1 MVNSFVELLNN
12 FKNMPIE
19 LDTFLSIPQDS
30 NLNVLAPI
38 DEINHKLE
46 LYKHLIRV
54 GHINA
59 VSLPKYRDQIS
70 RVIKRTK
77 FDILAVS
84 ETYIKNTTP
93 KNRYKIDGYKFFGE
107 NRENKNNGGV
117 GIYVSDIFK
126 AKRIKVNYKGIQ
138 PEIIFVEIEVNNTK
152 IIVST
157 VYKSPCVRYGV
168 YSDIIEYL
176 AYFSTKYEHAIFT
189 GDFNIDF
196 LQTNSPSFKFL
207 NNNILIPLSLTQ
219 IIKDPT
225 RVTERSSTL
234 IDLILVNSPSNVK
247 AVGNTCI
254 IGDLDHAMVYCAY
267 SVRKPKFK
275 PQIIRRRD
283 FRNFQPDKFKNDIQN
298 APWHNIQNVIL
309 DDLDQATTH
318 LEDIFSATINNNA
331 PFREIKV
338 TKPLDSSWMTD
349 DVTHLMDLRDKYRRK
364 WLELKQRNTNN
375 TAINPNPLTDFF
387 HNRFKELRNIV
398 NHSIRDAKKTDFNN
412 KLNKKIKDCKKFHSA
427 LKQFDVVAA
436 KNSVNITCHS
446 DPNLLNNTFTKHN
459 NANVAQDRINNYI
472 NKINRTRKPCT
483 FNFSEVSSEDIKKAA
498 LSLKSNACGIDEIS
512 AFFIKLSIDKSAGIF
527 AEIVNASLRSGYFPS
542 RWKKARIKPIPKI
555 NEPILASDYRPI
567 SLLIAFSKI
576 LEKIVSSQMKTY
588 LVENNLLDKFQSAYK
603 NKHSTITALLEIT
616 DNIYSAMDVSEITVL
631 VLLDYSKAFDCAN
644 HKIILAK
651 LKSFGFN
658 DLPLNWINSYLS
670 DRSQQVVTEKGE
682 SNWINL
688 VNGVPQG
695 SILGPLLFTILVSD
709 IASNIRFCKYHLY
722 ADDTQLYISGKV
734 EEINNLIKNINSD
747 LNRIANFSLDNSL
760 KLNEGKSTYIIIGSS
775 QNIEKLNKMNL
786 LNITIN
792 NKIIERETIVK
803 NLGILFDEN
812 LCWDPEIN
820 KVVANGYAK
829 LKQAYFSINFLNE
842 KSKITLVKTYLL
854 SQFNYNSI
862 ILQNLNNGQISKI
875 QQFQNA
881 CTRFIFNLRKFDHI
895 SQDFNSLNILNMINT
910 RNLQS
915 LTLMHKI
922 ITKQA
927 PIYLTDKVIFNHN
940 IHNHRTRTRRHIRT
954 RNFNTNF
961 GRNCFHNKIGNL
973 YNQVTNSLEITA
985 EVSVNAFKNKVRK
998 YLLNLQV

>member
-1 MVNSFVELLNN
+1 
-12 FKNMPIE
+12 MPVE
-19 LDTFLSIPQDS
+19 LDTLLSIPQDR
-30 NLNVLAPI
+30 NLGVLAPI
-38 DEINHKLE
+38 EEINFKLE
-46 LYKHLIRV
+46 LFKHLLRV

-77 FDILAVS
+77 LDILAVS
-84 ETYIKNTTP
+84 ETYVKKNTP
-93 KNRYKIDGYKFFGE
+93 KNRYKIDGYKFFGV

-117 GIYVSDIFK
+117 GIFVSDNYK
-126 AKRIKVNYKGIQ
+126 AKKIEINYKGSQ
-138 PEIIFVEIEVNNTK
+138 PELIFVEIEVNNTK
-152 IIVST
+152 IIVAT
-157 VYKSPCVRYGV
+157 IYKSPCIRYGV

-176 AYFSTKYEHAIFT
+176 AYFSTKYEHAIFM
-189 GDFNIDF
+189 GDLNIDC
-196 LQTNSPSFKFL
+196 LQTNSPSFKYL
-207 NNNILIPLSLTQ
+207 NNNILTPLSLTQ

-225 RVTERSSTL
+225 RITERSATL

-267 SVRKPKFK
+267 SVRKPKFR

-283 FRNFQPDKFKNDIQN
+283 FRHFQADKFKTDIQN
-298 APWHNIQNVIL
+298 SPWQNIQNVIHN
-309 DDLDQATTH
+309 DLDQATTL
-318 LEDIFSATINNNA
+318 LEDIFTTTINSNA
-331 PFREIKV
+331 PYREIKV
-338 TKPLDSSWMTD
+338 TKPLDSSWMTE

-364 WLELKQRNTNN
+364 WLELKQRKLNN
-375 TAINPNPLTDFF
+375 TSINPNPLTDFF

-398 NHSIRDAKKTDFNN
+398 NHSIRDAKKIDFNN
-412 KLNKKIKDCKKFHSA
+412 KLNNKIKDCKKFHSA
-427 LKQFDVVAA
+427 LKQFDVVAS
-436 KNSVNITCHS
+436 KNSINITCHS

-459 NANVAQDRINNYI
+459 NGNVAQDRINNYI
-472 NKINRTRKPCT
+472 NKINRSRKPCT
-483 FNFSEVSSEDIKKAA
+483 FNFTEASNEEIKKATF
-498 LSLKSNACGIDEIS
+498 SLKSNACGIDEIS
-512 AFFIKLSIDKSAGIF
+512 AFFIKLSIDKSVGIF

-542 RWKKARIKPIPKI
+542 RWKKARIKPIPKVS
-555 NEPILASDYRPI
+555 EPILASDYRPI

-576 LEKIVSSQMKTY
+576 LEKIVSNQMKAY
-588 LVENNLLDKFQSAYK
+588 LVENSLLDKFQSAYK
-603 NKHSTITALLEIT
+603 NKHSTISALLEIT
-616 DNIYSAMDVSEITVL
+616 DNIYSSMDVSEITVL

-658 DLPLNWINSYLS
+658 DLSLKWINSYLS
-670 DRSQQVVTEKGE
+670 HRSQQVVTEKGE

-734 EEINNLIKNINSD
+734 DEINSLINNINSD

-760 KLNEGKSTYIIIGSS
+760 KLNEGKSTYIIIGSN

-786 LNITIN
+786 HNITIN

-812 LCWDPEIN
+812 LNWNAEIN
-820 KVVANGYAK
+820 KVIGNGYAK
-829 LKQAYFSINFLNE
+829 LKQAYLSIKFLTE
-842 KSKITLVKTYLL
+842 KSKITVVKTYLL

-862 ILQNLNNGQISKI
+862 ILQNLNQGQITKI
-875 QQFQNA
+875 QKFQNA

-895 SQDFNSLNILNMINT
+895 SQDFKSLKMLNMINT

-922 ITKQA
+922 VTKQA
-927 PIYLTDKVIFNHN
+927 PQYLIDKLLFNNN
-940 IHNHRTRTRRHIRT
+940 IHNHRTRSRRQIRT
-954 RNFNTNF
+954 RHFNTNF
-961 GRNCFHNKIGNL
+961 GRNCFLNKIGNL
-973 YNQVTNSLEITA
+973 YNQLTNTLEITA

-998 YLLNLQV
+998 HLLNLQV